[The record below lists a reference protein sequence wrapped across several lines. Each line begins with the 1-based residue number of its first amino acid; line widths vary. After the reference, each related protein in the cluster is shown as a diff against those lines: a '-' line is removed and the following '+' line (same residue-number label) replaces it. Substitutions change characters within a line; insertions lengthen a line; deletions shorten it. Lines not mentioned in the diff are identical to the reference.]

1 MKGVIV
7 MMTLLLVA
15 TSADARNLGTVGATY
30 QIAERD
36 ALTEIEQRAKSIDWS
51 KAVKRKT
58 IEGYDGPPDRMHLPR
73 AARDRRF
80 PVDMT
85 WTLAADIPDGKGGVL
100 YPQGYTFNP
109 LDYISFTKTLV
120 VIDGNDPAQV
130 KWFATSEYKER
141 IDVMLLLTEGPYRTL
156 EKKLDVPLFYAD
168 SAIIGRLRLSAVP
181 SVVRQE
187 GKVMVVNEFAVPR

>member
-7 MMTLLLVA
+7 MATALLVA
-15 TSADARNLGTVGATY
+15 TIADARNLGTVGATY

-36 ALTEIEQRAKSIDWS
+36 ALTEIEQRAKGVDWNKVVRRKAIDDY
-51 KAVKRKT
+51 
-58 IEGYDGPPDRMHLPR
+58 EGPPDRVRLPR

-85 WTLAADIPDGKGGVL
+85 WTLATDIPDGKGGVL

-109 LDYISFTKTLV
+109 LDYITFTKTLV
-120 VIDGNDPAQV
+120 VINGNDPAQV
-130 KWFATSEYKER
+130 EWFASSEYKGR
-141 IDVMLLLTEGPYRTL
+141 IDVLLLLTEGPYRSL
-156 EKKLDVPLFYAD
+156 GKRLDVPLFYAD
-168 SAIIGRLRLSAVP
+168 STMVERLRLEAVP
-181 SVVRQE
+181 SIVRQE

>member
-7 MMTLLLVA
+7 MATLLLVA
-15 TSADARNLGTVGATY
+15 TSVAARNLGTVGATY
-30 QIAERD
+30 RIAERD
-36 ALTEIEQRAKSIDWS
+36 ALAEIEQRAKSIDWS
-51 KAVKRKT
+51 KVVKRKT
-58 IEGYDGPPDRMHLPR
+58 IESYDGPPDRVHLPR

-109 LDYISFTKTLV
+109 LDYISFTKTMV

-130 KWFATSEYKER
+130 KWFATSEYKGR

-156 EKKLDVPLFYAD
+156 GKKLDVPLFYAD
-168 SAIIGRLRLSAVP
+168 SAIIERLQLSAVP